1 MLKKPITRIL
11 IVAFL
16 VGILTLRVATPA
28 LAFDWRDG
36 KTVTIPASEVVNDDL
51 YVGAENA
58 VIIDGTIKG
67 DLIVASKTI
76 VINGTVEGD
85 LIAAAQDI
93 TINGTIKDDVRM
105 AGAALL
111 IGEKAS
117 IGSDVIAAGASLE
130 MRKGSSIG
138 EDLIFA
144 GGQALLAGDIGRNL
158 KSTTGSLELRGN
170 IGGDAA
176 VDVGSSETDITI
188 PESSITT
195 PHLSAGMTI
204 APSTK
209 ISGKLDYTSSKEMTI
224 PAGTVVGKVTH
235 SEPKVSRNVTPKA
248 APTMVEIVLKGVLD
262 VLRNIASLIL
272 VGLLLLWLF
281 PSFIKTTTERVK
293 TAPLPSLGWGIIY
306 IAAFFF
312 SLLII
317 VITMIV
323 GGIVFG
329 ILSLGGLSG
338 TIIFVGLL
346 LLFAI
351 ILGFCISVGFVA
363 QIIVSILGGQLIL
376 SKVNPQLAEN
386 KYLPLIIGV
395 LIYAIL
401 AAIPGLGVLIGIVTV
416 LIGLGAVWYF
426 GQGLFTKRPVAI
438 A

>member
-1 MLKKPITRIL
+1 
-11 IVAFL
+11 
-16 VGILTLRVATPA
+16 
-28 LAFDWRDG
+28 
-36 KTVTIPASEVVNDDL
+36 
-51 YVGAENA
+51 
-58 VIIDGTIKG
+58 
-67 DLIVASKTI
+67 
-76 VINGTVEGD
+76 
-85 LIAAAQDI
+85 
-93 TINGTIKDDVRM
+93 
-105 AGAALL
+105 
-111 IGEKAS
+111 
-117 IGSDVIAAGASLE
+117 
-130 MRKGSSIG
+130 
-138 EDLIFA
+138 
-144 GGQALLAGDIGRNL
+144 
-158 KSTTGSLELRGN
+158 
-170 IGGDAA
+170 
-176 VDVGSSETDITI
+176 
-188 PESSITT
+188 
-195 PHLSAGMTI
+195 
-204 APSTK
+204 
-209 ISGKLDYTSSKEMTI
+209 
-224 PAGTVVGKVTH
+224 
-235 SEPKVSRNVTPKA
+235 
-248 APTMVEIVLKGVLD
+248 MVEIVLKGVLD

>member
-1 MLKKPITRIL
+1 MLKKSITRVL
-11 IVAFL
+11 IVALL
-16 VGILTLRVATPA
+16 VVILTLRVATPA
-28 LAFDWRDG
+28 LAFDGRGG

-51 YVGAENA
+51 YIGAENA

-67 DLIVASKTI
+67 DLIVASKT
-76 VINGTVEGD
+76 VTINGTVEGD
-85 LIAAAQDI
+85 VIAAAQDI
-93 TINGTIKDDVRM
+93 TINGTVKDDVRM

-117 IGSDVIAAGASLE
+117 IGSDVVAAGASLE

-158 KSTTGSLELRGN
+158 KSATGSLEIRGN

-176 VDVGSSETDITI
+176 VDVGSNETNINI
-188 PESSITT
+188 PESSIIT
-195 PHLSAGMTI
+195 PHLGAGMTI
-204 APSTK
+204 APSAK
-209 ISGKLDYTSSKEMTI
+209 INGKLDYTSAKEMTI
-224 PAGTVVGKVTH
+224 PAGTVTGKVTH
-235 SEPKVSRNVTPKA
+235 LESQISKKVAPKA
-248 APTMVEIVLKGVLD
+248 APTMVEILLNGTLD
-262 VLRNIASLIL
+262 VIRTIASLIL

-317 VITMIV
+317 VIAMTL
-323 GGIVFG
+323 GGIAFG

-346 LLFAI
+346 LIFAI

-376 SKVNPQLAEN
+376 SKVNPQLAQH

-401 AAIPGLGVLIGIVTV
+401 SAIPGVGTLIGIAVV
-416 LIGLGAVWYF
+416 LLGLGAVWYF
-426 GQGLFTKRPVAI
+426 GQGIFTKRPAAI
-438 A
+438 V